1 MRSRVMLFL
10 MTGLLAA
17 GLAAS
22 GGRIL
27 TIKYDGTRSGNLRF
41 GPWTYES
48 SRPDG
53 VHGQVG
59 DLEIFAP
66 RAVLEA
72 PEGKSMQEAEGERTA
87 TFEGEVVVKRGR
99 VTARGPRLVYSE
111 ATGVG
116 VLEGPAEM
124 RQEPARE
131 GEDPVEVQ
139 ADKMTFDVDA
149 DVSTSEGSVRLTSGN
164 QEGTA
169 DLVYYEEERGLA
181 VFSMREGT
189 VTLVRRRSGEQG
201 DLVIQAR
208 EVRSLTREKQLIA
221 TGGVTL
227 VDGEITTTGDAL
239 YYDDNEGT
247 AIIIGSPAVSKNA
260 AEGLTLSAGTLLHD
274 VKKHRVQAYRKP
286 FELPEATFAKQGE

>member
-1 MRSRVMLFL
+1 MRSRAMLFL
-10 MTGLLAA
+10 MVGLMAA

-48 SRPDG
+48 TRPDG
-53 VHGQVG
+53 VRGQVG
-59 DLEIFAP
+59 DLEILAP

-72 PEGKSMQEAEGERTA
+72 PEGKSMQEAEGERVA
-87 TFEGEVVVKRGR
+87 TFEGGVVVKRGR

-111 ATGVG
+111 ATGTG

-131 GEDPVEVQ
+131 GEDPVEVR
-139 ADKMTFDVDA
+139 ADTMTFDVDA

-181 VFSMREGT
+181 VFSMREATGT
-189 VTLVRRRSGEQG
+189 VTLVRRRSGEEG

-239 YYDDNEGT
+239 
-247 AIIIGSPAVSKNA
+247 
-260 AEGLTLSAGTLLHD
+260 
-274 VKKHRVQAYRKP
+274 
-286 FELPEATFAKQGE
+286 